1 MAPKRTRFQKADQTA
16 GKRCRN
22 GCVNCKSR
30 GSRLWI
36 NHVLDRTMRS
46 RVRST
51 LKKPEVF
58 KWTLASWPAGHGG
71 LCPRAVPTPN
81 LGQLVRGNLQ
91 RPPHGADSCASR
103 RSRHSPGA
111 CSAMGAINRFVHGLR
126 TSAITESPQWSH
138 RPSAA
143 DRRLCCKALFVACPA
158 RSVFLTAPDEL
169 EHPGDRRSYPL
180 SNQPR
185 VYVSLRG
192 VLPIPY
198 FAFSCSTEKFDWCT
212 DQHP

>member
-1 MAPKRTRFQKADQTA
+1 MTLEPARLHNWRIRQVTGGHGVIDGGQSQAGPRIERSPSSPSRRTSKGNPGHTSPVASSAWDLPGHAARRA
-16 GKRCRN
+16 
-22 GCVNCKSR
+22 SR
-30 GSRLWI
+30 ALSW
-36 NHVLDRTMRS
+36 RS
-46 RVRST
+46 RARLT
-51 LKKPEVF
+51 L
-58 KWTLASWPAGHGG
+58 
-71 LCPRAVPTPN
+71 
-81 LGQLVRGNLQ
+81 LQ

-103 RSRHSPGA
+103 RSRYSPGA
-111 CSAMGAINRFVHGLR
+111 CPAMGATNHFVHGLR
-126 TSAITESPQWSH
+126 TSVITESQQWSH

-169 EHPGDRRSYPL
+169 EHPGDMRSYPL

-192 VLPIPY
+192 VLPIPD